1 MSDTS
6 RPEYPQSPQQPPQP
20 AEQPAFRPYG
30 EPAVEQPQHSQQPPY
45 SQQPQFSQ
53 QPQGS
58 HPYIQTPAYT
68 QTQTPTYT
76 TSPYI
81 NPEPQPTGMSITGLV
96 LGIISILGGAFFL
109 IPQIV
114 GVIFS
119 HIGLSREP
127 AGRGMAIAG
136 LVLNYLC
143 LLGFLALVLFII
155 VIGASLDD
163 MHYDTP
169 VPTYI
174 PSPDPTVSGPVT

>member
-6 RPEYPQSPQQPPQP
+6 RPEDPQQTQPPQQPP
-20 AEQPAFRPYG
+20 FRPYNPQPG
-30 EPAVEQPQHSQQPPY
+30 PSEPSYGQQASYGQQNPYGQPQG
-45 SQQPQFSQ
+45 
-53 QPQGS
+53 GS
-58 HPYIQTPAYT
+58 HPYIQTPAYARS
-68 QTQTPTYT
+68 PAYT

-81 NPEPQPTGMSITGLV
+81 NPEPQPKGMSITGLV

-155 VIGASLDD
+155 VIGASLDGFS
-163 MHYDTP
+163 YDGT
-169 VPTYI
+169 VPTY
-174 PSPDPTVSGPVT
+174 SPTPLPTVSGPVT